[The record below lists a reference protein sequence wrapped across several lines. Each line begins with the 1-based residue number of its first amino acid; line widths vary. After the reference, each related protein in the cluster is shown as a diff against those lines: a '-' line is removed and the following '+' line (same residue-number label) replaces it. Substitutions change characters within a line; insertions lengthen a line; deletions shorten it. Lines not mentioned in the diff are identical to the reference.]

1 MLLDEFFQEESSLV
15 IFGRSA
21 KSLAMNLRAG
31 VAGAGSMGR
40 NHARCYSL
48 IEETKLTAVY
58 DADLERAQ
66 VVADEFGAEAVDSL
80 EALAK
85 ACDLAS
91 VAVPTVAHLE
101 VGGELIKSGVHV
113 LMEKPIAPSVEEARQ
128 LVQLAEDNDR
138 ILQIGHI
145 ERFNPVMRELEAK
158 LNHPKFIESHRLS
171 PFPNRSIDIG
181 VVLDLMIHDLE
192 IILHLVKSPVAS
204 IDAVGVPVLM
214 KSEDIANA
222 RLRFE
227 NGCVAN
233 VTASRISPERLRK
246 IRVFQDDGY
255 LSLDYQEQ
263 SGEVFWKE
271 GGAIQKAKVE
281 VEKDEPLKLELAAFV
296 ESVRD
301 GKTPAVT
308 GEQGADALAIA
319 LEITR
324 QIVES

>member
-1 MLLDEFFQEESSLV
+1 MEEEFFQAESSLV
-15 IFGRSA
+15 IFKRSA
-21 KSLAMNLRAG
+21 RYFFMKLRAG
-31 VAGAGSMGR
+31 VAGSGSMGR

-48 IEETKLTAVY
+48 IQEVELAAVY
-58 DADLERAQ
+58 DADLKRAQ
-66 VVADEFGAEAVDSL
+66 AVAEEFGAKAVDSL
-80 EALAK
+80 EALAE

-91 VAVPTVAHLE
+91 VAVPTIAHLE
-101 VGGELIKSGVHV
+101 VGGELMRRGLHV
-113 LMEKPIAPSVEEARQ
+113 LMEKPIAPSVEEAKQ
-128 LVQLAEDNDR
+128 LVELAEERDR

-214 KSEDIANA
+214 ESEDIANA

-263 SGEVFWKE
+263 SGEMFWKE
-271 GGAIQKAKVE
+271 GGAIQKATVE

-296 ESVRD
+296 ESVQD

-308 GEQGADALAIA
+308 GKQGADALAIA

-324 QIVES
+324 QIEAG

>member
-1 MLLDEFFQEESSLV
+1 
-15 IFGRSA
+15 
-21 KSLAMNLRAG
+21 
-31 VAGAGSMGR
+31 
-40 NHARCYSL
+40 
-48 IEETKLTAVY
+48 
-58 DADLERAQ
+58 
-66 VVADEFGAEAVDSL
+66 
-80 EALAK
+80 
-85 ACDLAS
+85 
-91 VAVPTVAHLE
+91 VPTVAHLE
-101 VGGELIKSGVHV
+101 VGGDLIKRGVHV
-113 LMEKPIAPSVEEARQ
+113 LMEKPIAPSVEEAKE
-128 LVQLAEDNDR
+128 LVSLAAEHDR

-233 VTASRISPERLRK
+233 VTASRISPERMRK

-263 SGEVFWKE
+263 TGEMYWKE
-271 GGAIQKAKVE
+271 GGAIQQAKVE
-281 VEKDEPLKLELAAFV
+281 VEKDEPLKLELAAFA
-296 ESVRD
+296 ESVRE

-308 GEQGADALAIA
+308 GQQGADALAIA

-324 QIVES
+324 QIGG

>member
-1 MLLDEFFQEESSLV
+1 M
-15 IFGRSA
+15 
-21 KSLAMNLRAG
+21 KLRAG
-31 VAGAGSMGR
+31 VAGSGSMGR

-48 IEETKLTAVY
+48 IQEVELAAVY
-58 DADLERAQ
+58 DADLKRAQ
-66 VVADEFGAEAVDSL
+66 AVAEEFGAKAVDSL
-80 EALAK
+80 EALAE

-91 VAVPTVAHLE
+91 VAVPTIAHLE
-101 VGGELIKSGVHV
+101 VGGELMRRGLHV
-113 LMEKPIAPSVEEARQ
+113 LMEKPIAPSVEEAKQ
-128 LVQLAEDNDR
+128 LVELAEERDR

-158 LNHPKFIESHRLS
+158 LNQPKFIESHRLS

-214 KSEDIANA
+214 ESEDIANA

-263 SGEVFWKE
+263 SGEMFWKE
-271 GGAIQKAKVE
+271 GGAIQKATVE

-296 ESVRD
+296 ESVQE

-308 GEQGADALAIA
+308 GKQGADALAIA

-324 QIVES
+324 QIEAG

>member
-1 MLLDEFFQEESSLV
+1 MLDEFFQEESSLV

-21 KSLAMNLRAG
+21 NPFIMNLRAG

>member
-1 MLLDEFFQEESSLV
+1 M
-15 IFGRSA
+15 
-21 KSLAMNLRAG
+21 KLRAG
-31 VAGAGSMGR
+31 VAGSGSMGR

-48 IEETKLTAVY
+48 IEETELAAIY
-58 DADLERAQ
+58 DADLGRARA
-66 VVADEFGAEAVDSL
+66 VADEFGGDAVDSL
-80 EALAK
+80 EALAE

-91 VAVPTVAHLE
+91 VAVPTVAHLA
-101 VGGELIKSGVHV
+101 VGGGLMKQGVHV
-113 LMEKPIAPSVEEARQ
+113 LMEKPIAPNLEEAHE
-128 LVQLAEDNDR
+128 LVNLAGQYDR

-158 LNHPKFIESHRLS
+158 LNKPKFIESHRLS

-192 IILHLVKSPVAS
+192 IILHLVKSPVVS

-255 LSLDYQEQ
+255 LSLDYQDQ
-263 SGEVFWKE
+263 TGEMYWKE
-271 GGAIQKAKVE
+271 AGGIQKAPVT
-281 VEKDEPLKLELAAFV
+281 VEKDEPLKLELSAFA

-308 GEQGADALAIA
+308 GQQGADALAIA
-319 LEITR
+319 FEITE
-324 QIVES
+324 QIAKGNA

>member
-1 MLLDEFFQEESSLV
+1 M
-15 IFGRSA
+15 
-21 KSLAMNLRAG
+21 KLRAG
-31 VAGAGSMGR
+31 VAGSGSMGR

-48 IEETKLTAVY
+48 IQEIELAAVY
-58 DADLERAQ
+58 DADLKRAQ
-66 VVADEFGAEAVDSL
+66 AVAEEFGAKAVDSL

-85 ACDLAS
+85 TCDLAS
-91 VAVPTVAHLE
+91 VAVPTIAHLE
-101 VGGELIKSGVHV
+101 VGGELMRRGLHV
-113 LMEKPIAPSVEEARQ
+113 LMEKPIAPSVEEAKQ
-128 LVQLAEDNDR
+128 LVEVAEEHDR

-263 SGEVFWKE
+263 SGEIFWKE
-271 GGAIQKAKVE
+271 EGAIQKAKVE

-296 ESVRD
+296 ESIQE

-308 GEQGADALAIA
+308 GKQGADALAIA

-324 QIVES
+324 QIEGG

>member
-1 MLLDEFFQEESSLV
+1 MLDDFFQVESWLV
-15 IFGRSA
+15 FFVGSA
-21 KSLAMNLRAG
+21 SCWPMKLRAG
-31 VAGAGSMGR
+31 VAGSGSMGR

-48 IEETKLTAVY
+48 IEGAELAAVY
-58 DADLERAQ
+58 DADLERAKA
-66 VVADEFGAEAVDSL
+66 VVEEFGGEAVDSL
-80 EALAK
+80 EALAE

-101 VGGELIKSGVHV
+101 VGGALMKSGVHV
-113 LMEKPIAPSVEEARQ
+113 LMEKPIAPSVEEAQ
-128 LVQLAEDNDR
+128 ELVSLAAEHDR

-263 SGEVFWKE
+263 SGEMFWKE
-271 GGAIQKAKVE
+271 GGAIQKAAVE
-281 VEKDEPLKLELAAFV
+281 VEKDEPLKLELAAFA
-296 ESVRD
+296 ESVRE

-324 QIVES
+324 QIGAE

>member
-1 MLLDEFFQEESSLV
+1 
-15 IFGRSA
+15 
-21 KSLAMNLRAG
+21 
-31 VAGAGSMGR
+31 MGR

-48 IEETKLTAVY
+48 LGEVELTAVY
-58 DADLERAQ
+58 DADLERAKA
-66 VVADEFGAEAVDSL
+66 VADEFGAEAVDSL
-80 EALAK
+80 EALAE

-101 VGGELIKSGVHV
+101 VGGDLMKRGVHV
-113 LMEKPIAPSVEEARQ
+113 LMEKPIAPSVEEAKE
-128 LVQLAEDNDR
+128 LVTLAAEHDR

-158 LNHPKFIESHRLS
+158 LNRPKFIESHRLS

-204 IDAVGVPVLM
+204 IDAVGVPVLT

-233 VTASRISPERLRK
+233 VTASRISPERMRK

-263 SGEVFWKE
+263 TGEMYWKE
-271 GGAIQKAKVE
+271 GGAIQQAKVE
-281 VEKDEPLKLELAAFV
+281 VEKDEPLKLELAAFA
-296 ESVRD
+296 ESVRE

-308 GEQGADALAIA
+308 GQQGADALAIA

-324 QIVES
+324 QIGG

>member
-1 MLLDEFFQEESSLV
+1 MS
-15 IFGRSA
+15 
-21 KSLAMNLRAG
+21 LRAG
-31 VAGAGSMGR
+31 VAGSGSMGR

-48 IEETKLTAVY
+48 LGEVELTAVY
-58 DADLERAQ
+58 DADLERAKA
-66 VVADEFGAEAVDSL
+66 VADEFGAEAVDSL
-80 EALAK
+80 EALAE

-101 VGGELIKSGVHV
+101 VGGDLMKRGVHV
-113 LMEKPIAPSVEEARQ
+113 LMEKPIAPSVEEAKE
-128 LVQLAEDNDR
+128 LVTLAAEHDR

-158 LNHPKFIESHRLS
+158 LNRPKFIESHRLS

-204 IDAVGVPVLM
+204 IDAVGVPVLT

-233 VTASRISPERLRK
+233 VTASRISPERMRK

-263 SGEVFWKE
+263 TGEMYWKE
-271 GGAIQKAKVE
+271 GGAIQQAKVE
-281 VEKDEPLKLELAAFV
+281 VEKDEPLKLELAAFA
-296 ESVRD
+296 ESVRE

-308 GEQGADALAIA
+308 GQQGADALAIA

-324 QIVES
+324 QIGG

>member
-1 MLLDEFFQEESSLV
+1 M
-15 IFGRSA
+15 
-21 KSLAMNLRAG
+21 KLRAG
-31 VAGAGSMGR
+31 VAGSGSMGR

-48 IEETKLTAVY
+48 IQGVELAAVY
-58 DADLERAQ
+58 DADLKRAQ
-66 VVADEFGAEAVDSL
+66 AVAEEFGTTAVDSL
-80 EALAK
+80 EAIAEI
-85 ACDLAS
+85 CDLAS
-91 VAVPTVAHLE
+91 VAVPTIAHLD
-101 VGGELIKSGVHV
+101 VGGELMRRGLHI
-113 LMEKPIAPSVEEARQ
+113 LMEKPIAPSVEEAKQ
-128 LVQLAEDNDR
+128 LVEVAEERDR

-204 IDAVGVPVLM
+204 IEAVGVPVLM

-263 SGEVFWKE
+263 TGEIFWKE
-271 GGAIQKAKVE
+271 EGAIQKAKVE

-296 ESVRD
+296 ESVQE

-308 GEQGADALAIA
+308 GKQGADALAIA

-324 QIVES
+324 QIEAG

>member
-1 MLLDEFFQEESSLV
+1 LLDEFFQEESSLV

-21 KSLAMNLRAG
+21 NPFIMNLRAG

>member
-1 MLLDEFFQEESSLV
+1 M
-15 IFGRSA
+15 
-21 KSLAMNLRAG
+21 KLRAG
-31 VAGAGSMGR
+31 VAGSGSMGR

-48 IEETKLTAVY
+48 IQEVELAAVY
-58 DADLERAQ
+58 DADLKRAQ
-66 VVADEFGAEAVDSL
+66 AVAEEFGAKAVDSL
-80 EALAK
+80 EALAE

-91 VAVPTVAHLE
+91 VAVPTIAHLE
-101 VGGELIKSGVHV
+101 VGGELMRRGLHV
-113 LMEKPIAPSVEEARQ
+113 LMEKPIAPSVEEAKQ
-128 LVQLAEDNDR
+128 LVELAEERDR

-158 LNHPKFIESHRLS
+158 LNQPKFIESHRLS

-214 KSEDIANA
+214 ESEDIANA

-263 SGEVFWKE
+263 SGEMFWKE
-271 GGAIQKAKVE
+271 GGAIQKATVE

-296 ESVRD
+296 ESVQD

-308 GEQGADALAIA
+308 GKQGADALAIA

-324 QIVES
+324 QIEAG

>member
-1 MLLDEFFQEESSLV
+1 MEGTE
-15 IFGRSA
+15 
-21 KSLAMNLRAG
+21 LA
-31 VAGAGSMGR
+31 
-40 NHARCYSL
+40 
-48 IEETKLTAVY
+48 AVY
-58 DADLERAQ
+58 DADLERAKA
-66 VVADEFGAEAVDSL
+66 VADEFGAQAVDSL
-80 EALAK
+80 EALAE

-91 VAVPTVAHLE
+91 VAVPTVAHLA
-101 VGGELIKSGVHV
+101 VGGELMRRGVHV
-113 LMEKPIAPSVEEARQ
+113 LMEKPIAPNVEEAQ
-128 LVQLAEDNDR
+128 ELVRIAAEYDR

-158 LNHPKFIESHRLS
+158 LNHPKFIEAHRLS

-192 IILHLVKSPVAS
+192 IILHLVKSPVVS

-214 KSEDIANA
+214 KTEDIANA
-222 RLRFE
+222 RIRFE

-233 VTASRISPERLRK
+233 VTASRISPERMRK

-263 SGEVFWKE
+263 TGEMYWKAD
-271 GGAIQKAKVE
+271 GGIQKAKVE
-281 VEKDEPLKLELAAFV
+281 VEKDEPLKLELTAFA

-308 GEQGADALAIA
+308 GQQGADALAVA

-324 QIVES
+324 LIGQ

>member
-1 MLLDEFFQEESSLV
+1 
-15 IFGRSA
+15 
-21 KSLAMNLRAG
+21 
-31 VAGAGSMGR
+31 
-40 NHARCYSL
+40 L
-48 IEETKLTAVY
+48 IEGAELTAVY

-66 VVADEFGAEAVDSL
+66 AVADEFGGKAVDSL
-80 EALAK
+80 EALAE

-101 VGGELIKSGVHV
+101 VGGSLMKQGVHV
-113 LMEKPIAPSVEEARQ
+113 LMEKPIAPSVEEAKQ
-128 LVQLAEDNDR
+128 LVELAEEHDR

-158 LNHPKFIESHRLS
+158 LNYPKFIESHRLS

-222 RLRFE
+222 RLRFK

-263 SGEVFWKE
+263 SGEMFWKE
-271 GGAIQKAKVE
+271 GGAIQKARVE
-281 VEKDEPLKLELAAFV
+281 VEKDEPLKLELNAFV

-308 GEQGADALAIA
+308 GKQGADALAIA

-324 QIVES
+324 QIAE

>member
-1 MLLDEFFQEESSLV
+1 MLDEFFQEESSLV

-21 KSLAMNLRAG
+21 NTFIMNLRAG

>member
-1 MLLDEFFQEESSLV
+1 M
-15 IFGRSA
+15 
-21 KSLAMNLRAG
+21 KLRAG
-31 VAGAGSMGR
+31 VAGSGSMGR

-48 IEETKLTAVY
+48 IQEVELAAVY
-58 DADLERAQ
+58 DADLKRAQ
-66 VVADEFGAEAVDSL
+66 AVAEEFGAKAVDSL
-80 EALAK
+80 EALAE

-91 VAVPTVAHLE
+91 VAVPTIAHLE
-101 VGGELIKSGVHV
+101 VGGELMRRGLHV
-113 LMEKPIAPSVEEARQ
+113 LMEKPIAPSVEEAKQ
-128 LVQLAEDNDR
+128 LVELAEERDR

-214 KSEDIANA
+214 ESEDIANA

-263 SGEVFWKE
+263 SGEMFWKE
-271 GGAIQKAKVE
+271 GGAIQKATVE

-296 ESVRD
+296 ESVQD

-308 GEQGADALAIA
+308 GKQGADALAIA
-319 LEITR
+319 LEIKR
-324 QIVES
+324 QIEAG